1 MTVNVRREK
10 RGLAE
15 QAAADH
21 ARDALINETAVSET
35 QTTRTCRAVQFLR
48 RWFLYTRPDGAG

>member
-1 MTVNVRREK
+1 MIVNVRRER

-21 ARDALINETAVSET
+21 ARDALINEPTVSEP
-35 QTTRTCRAVQFLR
+35 QTTRTCRGVQFLR
-48 RWFLYTRPDGAG
+48 RWFLYTRLKGSG

>member
-1 MTVNVRREK
+1 MIVNVRREK

-21 ARDALINETAVSET
+21 ARDALINEPTVSD
-35 QTTRTCRAVQFLR
+35 QFLR
-48 RWFLYTRPDGAG
+48 RWFLYTRLKGSG

>member
-1 MTVNVRREK
+1 MIVNVRREK

-35 QTTRTCRAVQFLR
+35 QTTRTCRAVRFLR
-48 RWFLYTRPDGAG
+48 GWFLRTRPDGAG

>member
-1 MTVNVRREK
+1 MIVNVRREK

-21 ARDALINETAVSET
+21 ARDALINEPTVSET
-35 QTTRTCRAVQFLR
+35 QTTRTCRTVQSLR
-48 RWFLYTRPDGAG
+48 RWLLYTRLKGSG